1 MTDDLKKEIK
11 GFVENCRKMDWDNVS
26 NLIIFLENS
35 LMLLEKTIKENK
47 KNGRTV
53 TISKV

>member
-11 GFVENCRKMDWDNVS
+11 RFVENCRKMDWDNVS

-35 LMLLEKTIKENK
+35 LMLLEQTTKEN
-47 KNGRTV
+47 
-53 TISKV
+53 